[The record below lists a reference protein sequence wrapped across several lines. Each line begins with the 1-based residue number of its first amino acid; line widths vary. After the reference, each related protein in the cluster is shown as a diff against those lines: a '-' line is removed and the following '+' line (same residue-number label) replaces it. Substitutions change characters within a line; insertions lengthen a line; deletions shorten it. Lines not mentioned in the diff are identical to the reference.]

1 MKNQIITQKKE
12 NNMLIIPIIPKEEL
26 DGFEVKLDSLTP
38 EMGFYLINVFNSMSA
53 KSLTPSDIA
62 FDIYV
67 TRSDNTP
74 LIRLFACS
82 VIQNIVTSERYCN
95 IMVNNNR
102 YVDLHGID
110 FDPSNANA
118 LQKNFTTVYLTSTA
132 PSSTGKKFMFGGLQI
147 STTGN
152 FDPSMEESWGLEC
165 INIEILR

>member
-1 MKNQIITQKKE
+1 MPKNE
-12 NNMLIIPIIPKEEL
+12 S
-26 DGFEVKLDSLTP
+26 DGFEVKFSAITK
-38 EMGFYLINVFNSMSA
+38 EMAFYLVGVFNNMST

-67 TRSDNTP
+67 ARNDNTP

-82 VIQNIVTSERYCN
+82 VIQNIVTSKRYCN
-95 IMVNNNR
+95 IMVSDNR

-110 FDPSNANA
+110 FNPSNANA
-118 LQKNFTTVYLTSTA
+118 LQRNFTTVYLISTS

-152 FDPSMEESWGLEC
+152 FNPSKEESWGLEC
-165 INIEILR
+165 INIKIF

>member
-1 MKNQIITQKKE
+1 MI
-12 NNMLIIPIIPKEEL
+12 IIPIMPKDKL
-26 DGFEVKLDSLTP
+26 DGFEVKFSAITK
-38 EMGFYLINVFNSMSA
+38 EMAFYLTRVFNSTSA

-67 TRSDNTP
+67 TRGDDTP

-95 IMVNNNR
+95 IMVSNNK
-102 YVDLHGID
+102 YVDLRDID

-118 LQKNFTTVYLTSTA
+118 LQRNFTTVYLTSIS

-147 STTGN
+147 SITSN
-152 FDPSMEESWGLEC
+152 FDPNMEESWGLEC
-165 INIEILR
+165 INIEIR

>member
-1 MKNQIITQKKE
+1 M
-12 NNMLIIPIIPKEEL
+12 PKDKF
-26 DGFEVKLDSLTP
+26 DGFEIKFSAITK
-38 EMGFYLINVFNSMSA
+38 EMAFYLVNVFNSMSA

-67 TRSDNTP
+67 TRGDNTP

-82 VIQNIVTSERYCN
+82 VIQNIDVQSERYCN
-95 IMVNNNR
+95 IMVSDNK
-102 YVDLHGID
+102 YVDLHSID

-118 LQKNFTTVYLTSTA
+118 LQRNFTTVYLTSTA

-152 FDPSMEESWGLEC
+152 FDPSMEESWGLKC

>member
-1 MKNQIITQKKE
+1 M
-12 NNMLIIPIIPKEEL
+12 PKDKL
-26 DGFEVKLDSLTP
+26 DGFEIKFSAITK
-38 EMGFYLINVFNSMSA
+38 EMAFYLTNVFNSISA

-67 TRSDNTP
+67 TRGDDTP

-82 VIQNIVTSERYCN
+82 VIQNILVTSERYCN
-95 IMVNNNR
+95 IMVSNNR

-110 FDPSNANA
+110 FDPTNASG
-118 LQKNFTTVYLTSTA
+118 LQRNFTTVYLTSIA

-152 FDPSMEESWGLEC
+152 FDPSMEKSWGLEC

>member
-1 MKNQIITQKKE
+1 MI
-12 NNMLIIPIIPKEEL
+12 IIPIIPKEKL
-26 DGFEVKLDSLTP
+26 DGFEVKFSAITK
-38 EMGFYLINVFNSMSA
+38 EMAFYLANVFNSMSA

-67 TRSDNTP
+67 TRGDNTP

-82 VIQNIVTSERYCN
+82 VIQNIAVTSERYCN
-95 IMVNNNR
+95 IMVSNNK

-110 FDPSNANA
+110 FDPSYANA
-118 LQKNFTTVYLTSTA
+118 LQRNFTTVYLTSTS

-152 FDPSMEESWGLEC
+152 FDPSKEESWGLEC

>member
-1 MKNQIITQKKE
+1 MI
-12 NNMLIIPIIPKEEL
+12 IIPIMPKDKL
-26 DGFEVKLDSLTP
+26 DGFEVKFSAITK
-38 EMGFYLINVFNSMSA
+38 EMASYLANVFNSMSA

-62 FDIYV
+62 FDIYFS
-67 TRSDNTP
+67 RSDNTP

-95 IMVNNNR
+95 IMVSDNK
-102 YVDLHGID
+102 YVDLRSID
-110 FDPSNANA
+110 FDPSYAKD
-118 LQKNFTTVYLTSTA
+118 LQRNFTTVYLTSTA

-152 FDPSMEESWGLEC
+152 FNPSMEESWGLEC

>member
-1 MKNQIITQKKE
+1 M
-12 NNMLIIPIIPKEEL
+12 PKDKL
-26 DGFEVKLDSLTP
+26 DGFEVKFSAITK
-38 EMGFYLINVFNSMSA
+38 EMAFYLINVFNNMSA
-53 KSLTPSDIA
+53 KSLTPSDIV

-82 VIQNIVTSERYCN
+82 VIQNIVTLERYCN
-95 IMVNNNR
+95 IMVSDNK

-110 FDPSNANA
+110 FGPSNADA
-118 LQKNFTTVYLTSTA
+118 LKRNFTTVYLTSNS

-152 FDPSMEESWGLEC
+152 FDPNKEESWGLKC

>member
-1 MKNQIITQKKE
+1 
-12 NNMLIIPIIPKEEL
+12 MLIIPIIPKEEL

-38 EMGFYLINVFNSMSA
+38 EMGYYLLNVFNSMSA

-95 IMVNNNR
+95 IMVSDNK
-102 YVDLHGID
+102 YVNLHGINV
-110 FDPSNANA
+110 DPSNANA
-118 LQKNFTTVYLTSTA
+118 LQRNFTTVYLTSTS
-132 PSSTGKKFMFGGLQI
+132 PSSVGKKFMFGGLQLT
-147 STTGN
+147 TTGN

>member
-1 MKNQIITQKKE
+1 M
-12 NNMLIIPIIPKEEL
+12 PKYEL
-26 DGFEVKLDSLTP
+26 DGFEIRFSAITEK
-38 EMGFYLINVFNSMSA
+38 MAFYLVNVFNSVSA
-53 KSLTPSDIA
+53 KSLTPSNIA

-82 VIQNIVTSERYCN
+82 VIQNIVTSKRYCN
-95 IMVNNNR
+95 IMVSDNK
-102 YVDLHGID
+102 YVDLHSINLK
-110 FDPSNANA
+110 PSNAND
-118 LQKNFTTVYLTSTA
+118 LRRNFTTVYLTSTS

>member
-1 MKNQIITQKKE
+1 
-12 NNMLIIPIIPKEEL
+12 MLIIPIIPKKEL

-38 EMGFYLINVFNSMSA
+38 EMGYYLLNVFNSMSA

-95 IMVNNNR
+95 IMVSDSK

-110 FDPSNANA
+110 FDPSNAND
-118 LQKNFTTVYLTSTA
+118 LQRNFTTVYLTSTA

-152 FDPSMEESWGLEC
+152 FDPSMKESWGLEC
-165 INIEILR
+165 INIKKF

>member
-1 MKNQIITQKKE
+1 MI
-12 NNMLIIPIIPKEEL
+12 IIPIMPKDKL
-26 DGFEVKLDSLTP
+26 DGFEVKFSAITK
-38 EMGFYLINVFNSMSA
+38 EMAFYLTHVFNSMSA

-67 TRSDNTP
+67 TRNDNTP

-82 VIQNIVTSERYCN
+82 VIQNIVTPDRYCN
-95 IMVNNNR
+95 IMVSDSR

-110 FDPSNANA
+110 FDPSNADA
-118 LQKNFTTVYLTSTA
+118 LQRNFTTVYLTSTA
-132 PSSTGKKFMFGGLQI
+132 SSSTGTKFMFGGLQI

-165 INIEILR
+165 INIKKF

>member
-1 MKNQIITQKKE
+1 MI
-12 NNMLIIPIIPKEEL
+12 IIPIRPKEEL
-26 DGFEVKLDSLTP
+26 DGFEVKFSAITK
-38 EMGFYLINVFNSMSA
+38 EMAFYLANVFNNMSD

-62 FDIYV
+62 FDIYF
-67 TRSDNTP
+67 RNDNIP

-95 IMVNNNR
+95 IMVSDNK
-102 YVDLHGID
+102 YVDLHSID
-110 FDPSNANA
+110 FDPSNADA
-118 LQKNFTTVYLTSTA
+118 LQRNFTTVYLTSTA

-165 INIEILR
+165 INIKILR

>member
-1 MKNQIITQKKE
+1 M
-12 NNMLIIPIIPKEEL
+12 PKDKL
-26 DGFEVKLDSLTP
+26 DGFEVKFSAIT
-38 EMGFYLINVFNSMSA
+38 EKMAFYLTNVFNSISA

-95 IMVNNNR
+95 IMVSDHK

-110 FDPSNANA
+110 FSPNNVNN
-118 LQKNFTTVYLTSTA
+118 LKRNFTTVYLTSTS

-152 FDPSMEESWGLEC
+152 FDPSIKESWGLEC

>member
-1 MKNQIITQKKE
+1 M
-12 NNMLIIPIIPKEEL
+12 PKDKF
-26 DGFEVKLDSLTP
+26 DGFEVKFSAITK
-38 EMGFYLINVFNSMSA
+38 EMAFYLTNVFNSMSA

-62 FDIYV
+62 FDIYCA
-67 TRSDNTP
+67 RNDNTP

-95 IMVNNNR
+95 IMVSDNK

-118 LQKNFTTVYLTSTA
+118 LQRNFTTVYLNSTS
-132 PSSTGKKFMFGGLQI
+132 SGSIGKKFIFGGLQI

-152 FDPSMEESWGLEC
+152 FDPSMEKSWGLEC
-165 INIEILR
+165 INIEINNVTIIK

>member
-1 MKNQIITQKKE
+1 MI
-12 NNMLIIPIIPKEEL
+12 IIPIVPKEEL
-26 DGFEVKLDSLTP
+26 DGFEVKFSAITK
-38 EMGFYLINVFNSMSA
+38 EMAFYLTNVFNSISA

-82 VIQNIVTSERYCN
+82 VIQNIIASERYCN
-95 IMVNNNR
+95 IMVSDNR

-118 LQKNFTTVYLTSTA
+118 LPSNFTTVYITSSA
-132 PSSTGKKFMFGGLQI
+132 PSSVGTKFMFGGLQI

-152 FDPSMEESWGLEC
+152 FDPSVEESWGLEC
-165 INIEILR
+165 INIKLK

>member
-1 MKNQIITQKKE
+1 MI
-12 NNMLIIPIIPKEEL
+12 IIPIIPKDKLE
-26 DGFEVKLDSLTP
+26 GFEIKFSAITK
-38 EMGFYLINVFNSMSA
+38 EMAFYLSRVFNNISA

-67 TRSDNTP
+67 NRSDNTP

-95 IMVNNNR
+95 IMVSGYR
-102 YVDLHGID
+102 YVDLHGIN
-110 FDPSNANA
+110 FAPSNANA
-118 LQKNFTTVYLTSTA
+118 LQRNFTTVYLTSTA

-147 STTGN
+147 TTTDN

>member
-1 MKNQIITQKKE
+1 M
-12 NNMLIIPIIPKEEL
+12 PRDEL
-26 DGFEVKLDSLTP
+26 DGFEVKFSAITK
-38 EMGFYLINVFNSMSA
+38 EMAFYLANVFNGVSA

-95 IMVNNNR
+95 IMVSDNR
-102 YVDLHGID
+102 YVDLHGINFNPTSVD
-110 FDPSNANA
+110 NLP
-118 LQKNFTTVYLTSTA
+118 KNFTTVYLVSTSA
-132 PSSTGKKFMFGGLQI
+132 SSTGKKFMFGGLRI

-152 FDPSMEESWGLEC
+152 FDPSMEESWGLDC
-165 INIEILR
+165 INIKIF

>member
-1 MKNQIITQKKE
+1 M
-12 NNMLIIPIIPKEEL
+12 PKDKL
-26 DGFEVKLDSLTP
+26 DGFEVKFSAITK
-38 EMGFYLINVFNSMSA
+38 EMAFYLANVFNSVSA

-82 VIQNIVTSERYCN
+82 VIQNIVNSERYCN
-95 IMVNNNR
+95 IMVSDNK

-110 FDPSNANA
+110 FNPIDAND
-118 LQKNFTTVYLTSTA
+118 LQRNFTTVYLTSTSS
-132 PSSTGKKFMFGGLQI
+132 SSTGKKFMFGGLQL
-147 STTGN
+147 TN
-152 FDPSMEESWGLEC
+152 PRMMEESWGLKC

>member
-1 MKNQIITQKKE
+1 M
-12 NNMLIIPIIPKEEL
+12 PKDKL
-26 DGFEVKLDSLTP
+26 DGFEIKFSAITK
-38 EMGFYLINVFNSMSA
+38 EMAFYLANIFNSVSA

-67 TRSDNTP
+67 TRNDNTP

-95 IMVNNNR
+95 IMVSDNK

-118 LQKNFTTVYLTSTA
+118 LQRNFTTVYLNS
-132 PSSTGKKFMFGGLQI
+132 PSSTGTKFMFGGLQI

-165 INIEILR
+165 INIKILR

>member
-1 MKNQIITQKKE
+1 M
-12 NNMLIIPIIPKEEL
+12 PKDKF
-26 DGFEVKLDSLTP
+26 DGFEVKFSAITK
-38 EMGFYLINVFNSMSA
+38 EMAFYLVNVFNSMSA

-67 TRSDNTP
+67 GRNDNAP

-82 VIQNIVTSERYCN
+82 VIQNIATSERYCN
-95 IMVNNNR
+95 IMVSNNK
-102 YVDLHGID
+102 YVDLHSID
-110 FDPSNANA
+110 FDPSNAND
-118 LQKNFTTVYLTSTA
+118 LQKNFTTVYLNSTS

-152 FDPSMEESWGLEC
+152 FNPSMEESWGLEC

>member
-1 MKNQIITQKKE
+1 MI
-12 NNMLIIPIIPKEEL
+12 IIPIMPKDEL
-26 DGFEVKLDSLTP
+26 DGFEVKFSAITKG
-38 EMGFYLINVFNSMSA
+38 MAFYLANVFNNMSA

-95 IMVNNNR
+95 IMVSNNK
-102 YVDLHGID
+102 YVDLHGIN
-110 FDPSNANA
+110 FNPSNAND
-118 LQKNFTTVYLTSTA
+118 LQRNFTTVYLS

-147 STTGN
+147 STIGN

>member
-1 MKNQIITQKKE
+1 M
-12 NNMLIIPIIPKEEL
+12 PKDKL
-26 DGFEVKLDSLTP
+26 DGFEVKFSAITK
-38 EMGFYLINVFNSMSA
+38 EMAFYLANVFNSMSA

-82 VIQNIVTSERYCN
+82 VIQNIVVTSERYCN
-95 IMVNNNR
+95 IMVSDNK

-118 LQKNFTTVYLTSTA
+118 LQRNFTTVYLTSTS

-147 STTGN
+147 STTSN
-152 FDPSMEESWGLEC
+152 FNPIMEKSWGLKC